1 MKILNNLEILNNAR
15 STVDRRARDLALKI
29 LKAAVDAA
37 DPYAAIMNHVK
48 LHEKFLV
55 INGVSIDLSAYNRI
69 FVIGTGKASGAMAEA
84 LEKILGNLI
93 AIGHVNIL
101 RGTKSKFKTTQIW
114 LHEADHPI
122 PSEAGVKGSKRIIEI
137 AKRAKRR
144 DLVICLI
151 SGGGSALM
159 PLPAEGITLADKQQ
173 VTESLLACGA
183 TIDEINVVRK
193 HISKIKGGQLA
204 KEVYPATL
212 ISLILSDVLGDPL
225 DAIASGP
232 TVPDISTYGE
242 AISIIKKYELW
253 QKIPKSVQHHLTAGL
268 HNKIPETP
276 KPTDKIF
283 RNNRVFI
290 VGNNHLAAQAAYEQA
305 KKLGLNALFLSSL
318 IQGEARHVG
327 TVYAAITKEVVNSNN
342 PIQKPAAIIAGGET
356 TVTVVGQGHGGRNQ
370 ELVLSASMGIEGLSG
385 VVVASIGTDGIDG
398 PTDAAGAI
406 ADGKTMIRS
415 RAKKLDATMHLKN
428 NNSYTFFKHLNDL
441 IFTGPTGTNVNDVS
455 VMIILGLEKED
466 NR

>member
-1 MKILNNLEILNNAR
+1 MKILNAHEILNNAYSASER
-15 STVDRRARDLALKI
+15 KARDLALKI

-37 DPYAAIMNHVK
+37 DPYAAIMNHIK
-48 LHEKFLV
+48 LREKFLV
-55 INGVSIDLSAYNRI
+55 INGTSFDLNAYNRI
-69 FVIGTGKASGAMAEA
+69 FVIGAGKACGAMAEA
-84 LEKILGNLI
+84 LEGILGNLI
-93 AIGHVNIL
+93 TDGHVNIL
-101 RGTKSKFKTTQIW
+101 RGTLSKFKTTRIR

-122 PSEAGVKGSKRIIEI
+122 PSEDGVKGSKRIIEI
-137 AKRAKRR
+137 AKKAEKD

-159 PLPAEGITLADKQQ
+159 PLPAEGITLTDKQQ
-173 VTESLLACGA
+173 VTESLLASGA
-183 TIDEINVVRK
+183 TINEINVVRK

-204 KEVYPATL
+204 KEAYPATL

-225 DAIASGP
+225 DTIASGP
-232 TVPDISTYGE
+232 TVPDISTYQE

-276 KPTDKIF
+276 KPSDKIF

-290 VGNNHLAAQAAYEQA
+290 IGNNYLAAKAAYEEA
-305 KKLGLNALFLSSL
+305 KKLGLNALLLSSL

-327 TVYAAITKEVVNSNN
+327 TVYAAIAKEVVNNDN

-356 TVTVVGQGHGGRNQ
+356 TVTVVGRGRGGRNQ
-370 ELVLSASMGIEGLSG
+370 ELVLSASLGIEGLSG
-385 VVVASIGTDGIDG
+385 VAVASIGTDGVDG

-406 ADGKTMIRS
+406 ADGRTMIRS
-415 RAKKLDATMHLKN
+415 RAKKLDAITYLKSN
-428 NNSYTFFKHLNDL
+428 DSYTFFKHLNDL
-441 IFTGPTGTNVNDVS
+441 IFTGPTGTNVNDIS
-455 VMIILGLEKED
+455 VMIILDSEKKHK
-466 NR
+466 

>member
-1 MKILNNLEILNNAR
+1 MKILNYSEILNNAC
-15 STVDRRARDLALKI
+15 SATDRRARDLALKI

-37 DPYAAIMNHVK
+37 DPYTAIMNHIK
-48 LHEKFLV
+48 LQGKFLI
-55 INGVSIDLSAYNRI
+55 INGASINLDTYNRV
-69 FVIGTGKASGAMAEA
+69 FVIGAGKASGAMAEA

-93 AIGHVNIL
+93 ADGHVNIL
-101 RGTKSKFKTTQIW
+101 RGTLSKFKTTRIW

-122 PSEAGVKGSKRIIEI
+122 PSEDGVKGSQRIIEI
-137 AKRAKRR
+137 AKKAKKG

-159 PLPAEGITLADKQQ
+159 PLPAEGITLADKQL
-173 VTESLLACGA
+173 VTESLLGCGA
-183 TIDEINVVRK
+183 TINEINIVRK

-212 ISLILSDVLGDPL
+212 VSLILSDVLGDPL

-232 TVPDISTYGE
+232 TVPDLSTYQE

-268 HNKIPETP
+268 RNKIPETP
-276 KPTDKIF
+276 KPSDKIF

-290 VGNNHLAAQAAYEQA
+290 IGNNYLAAKAAYEEA
-305 KKLGLNALFLSSL
+305 KKLGLNALLLSSL

-327 TVYAAITKEVVNSNN
+327 TVYAAITKEVVNNDN

-356 TVTVVGQGHGGRNQ
+356 TVTVVGQGRGGRNQ
-370 ELVLSASMGIEGLSG
+370 ELVLSASLGIEGLSG
-385 VVVASIGTDGIDG
+385 VTVASIGTDGVDG
-398 PTDAAGAI
+398 PTDAAGAL
-406 ADGKTMIRS
+406 ADGKTLIRS
-415 RAKKLDATMHLKN
+415 RAKKLDAITYLKN
-428 NNSYTFFKHLNDL
+428 NDSYTFFKHLNDL
-441 IFTGPTGTNVNDVS
+441 IYTGPTGTNVNDIS
-455 VMIILGLEKED
+455 VMIILGPKKKHK
-466 NR
+466 